1 MKDQKT
7 PKHDPAPEN
16 DQTAVLGSS
25 SASCSAFPG
34 KLIEH
39 RAADLNHSLYVLFWR
54 ATYEARWQ
62 GSCTYDSIEAIRS
75 NYAWV
80 WDGGYEVRLYQVE
93 LPTGAT
99 SLQNVIGQARRCRA

>member
-1 MKDQKT
+1 M
-7 PKHDPAPEN
+7 PEN
-16 DQTAVLGSS
+16 TDKSKTEQTASS
-25 SASCSAFPG
+25 RSPSTSCSAFPG

-39 RAADLNHSLYVLFWR
+39 RAADLKHSLYVLFWR

-99 SLQNVIGQARRCRA
+99 SLHNNQAEASPDEL